1 MIQQIYLFLGI
12 SGIGWIL
19 DFTTF
24 TILGL
29 LLSNLFIVSNVS
41 ALIGASFVFSLS
53 PKFIF
58 NNKKTLPLILK
69 YFSIFVSSNSDFITF
84 FLNCWGWWVAEN
96 FSCSVFTF
104 YKWILLY
111 TFKNTHYPYC
121 IDMQLLCY
129 EIHYWETVNYSYNSS
144 LTQKRTLSA

>member
-29 LLSNLFIVSNVS
+29 LLSNLFIVSSVS

-58 NNKKTLPLILK
+58 NNKKSLPFRLK
-69 YFSIFVSSNSDFITF
+69 YF
-84 FLNCWGWWVAEN
+84 
-96 FSCSVFTF
+96 F
-104 YKWILLY
+104 YILYQVILILLLSFLIVEVEGWLKIFLVQY
-111 TFKNTHYPYC
+111 LPFINGF
-121 IDMQLLCY
+121 CY
-129 EIHYWETVNYSYNSS
+129 I
-144 LTQKRTLSA
+144 LSKILITPIAMACNFCVMKFIIEKL